1 MPDKILFLLLLV
13 LVLLTGC
20 KSEPRVDPQSLTE
33 RERDGLIGNV
43 RATLTD
49 DVVLDE
55 QNGQWMEVQQ
65 ASSTTLYDAAGKR
78 TLQTPFRVMMANG
91 FAITQHELLFDP
103 IAVPTNSNSKKYVEH
118 DNKGN
123 VVERGDQDNGKRI
136 AVELFVKYEFDMR
149 GNWIKRTLLR
159 PVEKSGKKELQPS
172 EISHRQ
178 IIYADSVK
186 AEAPVELIPATAK
199 QLKSPIAATEEN
211 LAAGKNLFLQRCA
224 ACHGENGK
232 AKTEFAAVMP
242 TKPAD
247 LTEQPAISLTEGEVF
262 SAASEGIKASG
273 MPGLK
278 GRISDEAIWKIAMYV
293 RQLPLDQARAETIA
307 KASPTPTKPVA
318 PDAERRY
325 QLTGKIVSVENELKQ
340 VTIEHEDIK
349 GYMEAM
355 TMPFPLRDEK
365 LLARAKAGDRIK
377 ATVVVGG
384 AKGFRLENVVIR

>member
-307 KASPTPTKPVA
+307 KASPT
-318 PDAERRY
+318 
-325 QLTGKIVSVENELKQ
+325 
-340 VTIEHEDIK
+340 
-349 GYMEAM
+349 
-355 TMPFPLRDEK
+355 
-365 LLARAKAGDRIK
+365 
-377 ATVVVGG
+377 
-384 AKGFRLENVVIR
+384 

>member
-1 MPDKILFLLLLV
+1 V
-13 LVLLTGC
+13 Y
-20 KSEPRVDPQSLTE
+20 S
-33 RERDGLIGNV
+33 
-43 RATLTD
+43 
-49 DVVLDE
+49 
-55 QNGQWMEVQQ
+55 
-65 ASSTTLYDAAGKR
+65 
-78 TLQTPFRVMMANG
+78 
-91 FAITQHELLFDP
+91 
-103 IAVPTNSNSKKYVEH
+103 
-118 DNKGN
+118 
-123 VVERGDQDNGKRI
+123 
-136 AVELFVKYEFDMR
+136 
-149 GNWIKRTLLR
+149 
-159 PVEKSGKKELQPS
+159 
-172 EISHRQ
+172 
-178 IIYADSVK
+178 DSVK
-186 AEAPVELIPATAK
+186 AAAAELIPASAK
-199 QLKSPIAATEEN
+199 QLKNPLAVTEEN
-211 LAAGKNLFLQRCA
+211 LAAGRSLFLQRCA

-232 AKTEFAAVMP
+232 AKTEFTAVMP

-247 LTEQPAISLTEGEVF
+247 LTSQPATSLTEGEVF
-262 SAASEGIKASG
+262 SAASEGIRASG

-307 KASPTPTKPVA
+307 KASPTPIKPVA

-325 QLTGKIVSVENELKQ
+325 QLTGKIVSVEHELKQ